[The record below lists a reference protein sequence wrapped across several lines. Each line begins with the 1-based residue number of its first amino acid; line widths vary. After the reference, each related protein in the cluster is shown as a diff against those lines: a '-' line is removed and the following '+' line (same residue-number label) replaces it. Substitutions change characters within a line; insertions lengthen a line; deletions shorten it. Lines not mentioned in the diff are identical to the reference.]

1 MCGAQVGL
9 DYRPGQGGAGKAC
22 LHRDSSGWECSY
34 FNEHQLQGH
43 LGLAAG
49 LSREERKGWQ
59 GLAPPHTLMWERWA
73 KHLLTHTEARGVIPE
88 VHLGRAQSRWPSPL
102 LPFPLLQSGLHFPK
116 VPGGRL
122 PPFPTHSG
130 HQMPGWTE
138 GPRPQDR
145 SSSPLPTGWL
155 VPGFGG

>member
-1 MCGAQVGL
+1 MCGAQGGL

-22 LHRDSSGWECSY
+22 LHRDSSGWECSF

-73 KHLLTHTEARGVIPE
+73 KHLLTHTE
-88 VHLGRAQSRWPSPL
+88 
-102 LPFPLLQSGLHFPK
+102 
-116 VPGGRL
+116 VPGRH
-122 PPFPTHSG
+122 P
-130 HQMPGWTE
+130 
-138 GPRPQDR
+138 
-145 SSSPLPTGWL
+145 
-155 VPGFGG
+155 